1 MLKIFSRNKT
11 FQEDQQELF
20 FYLEKI
26 VNIALT
32 KTKRSDNQ
40 SVKEI
45 LKDLEDIF
53 RKFWKLKKDNPSKFE
68 ALLWSRDFF
77 ENYVK
82 PIEKSKDL
90 TIEGSE
96 KAKSAEELKQE
107 AATLLTF
114 SAERE
119 LKGLT
124 KFLNSF
130 KKVWECAFQYDN
142 DEISKYVV
150 YHIIWLLSELVKE
163 PSYNLIVEQ
172 FLKLLNSINRK
183 AIKFSK
189 KEINISAFA
198 ASIYW
203 YTDIIFNRLEQKGG
217 SFNLSYLKLFDMY
230 FFSSIRYIISKN
242 QTPLFKAL
250 ISTLVDGLYIP
261 SNLTGRIWDYA
272 YIILY
277 SDSQKYNKLDNEY
290 KIGNQIEDLLDSQKD
305 LYTKE
310 KLDKWLEKF
319 DEFKKIMEPNF
330 NKEQKEKAKE
340 IEDEIKES
348 IVAQFK
354 YNNLIEIVFA
364 MCAYCLF
371 KQKLYYIKYL
381 WEYKQPPDS
390 DATWGG
396 NDIIPNSIDDLL
408 NLYFKKLSPI
418 RRFDFHENHHGSKSY
433 YVKFFILLLARIL
446 QTIKSDSEEEFKK
459 IENYNL
465 PELNIHHL
473 SDLEYSIDN
482 LVEIAKDIKKQ
493 TEILGNLGFDINEND
508 ETFDKKLIPFLKR
521 LKINAQERIGE
532 LRVELKTSPE
542 KIEEFK
548 KQVLKEFNEL
558 VVLRNIFKHYKL
570 YEDKTIEKYEG
581 ELGRFGINRIDEKV
595 MFLKEWY
602 VDYSNIGRNYGRDLA
617 NSEDSDIIGKITSF
631 CKEVEETNFEK
642 ILEESGNPKDIVIF
656 ATNVALYRFF
666 ENKSNFKPKW
676 YKDSPK
682 CDVKKGFKGWY
693 KFHGEYI
700 PIFETYHRKIKKQ
713 ILILNKSKL
722 GRLIQYSPLNEG
734 ENEEIKKDIF
744 YMNIQ
749 SFLENQQLINDFI
762 SKPPDWLKEKGSEDK
777 QIEYL
782 REKVLIQIYER
793 FEYIKHENFEGYLL
807 KLTN

>member
-32 KTKRSDNQ
+32 KTERSDNQ

-82 PIEKSKDL
+82 PIEESKDL

-124 KFLNSF
+124 QFLNSF
-130 KKVWECAFQYDN
+130 KKIWECAFKYDN

-150 YHIIWLLSELVKE
+150 YHLIWLLSELVKE
-163 PSYNLIVEQ
+163 PSNNLIVVQ
-172 FLKLLNSINRK
+172 FLKLLNSINWK

-198 ASIYW
+198 ASIHW
-203 YTDIIFNRLEQKGG
+203 YTDIVFDRLELKEG
-217 SFNLSYLKLFDMY
+217 SFNLSYLEIFDTY
-230 FFSSIRYIISKN
+230 FFYSIRNIISEN
-242 QTPLFKAL
+242 QTSLFKAL
-250 ISTLVDGLYIP
+250 ISTLVDGVFISPYNSEKIWNYWYLITP
-261 SNLTGRIWDYA
+261 SNT
-272 YIILY
+272 
-277 SDSQKYNKLDNEY
+277 SKYNKLY
-290 KIGNQIEDLLDSQKD
+290 KDYSIKNRIEELVNSGRNID
-305 LYTKE
+305 TKE
-310 KLDKWLEKF
+310 KLDKWVEKF
-319 DEFKKIMEPNF
+319 DEFKKILEPHLNE
-330 NKEQKEKAKE
+330 EQKEKVKK
-340 IEDEIKES
+340 IEEEIKEF
-348 IVAQFK
+348 IVSKYK
-354 YNNLIEIVFA
+354 YNNLLNIVFA
-364 MCAYCLF
+364 IGAYCLF
-371 KQKLYYIKYL
+371 KQKIDYIKYL

-390 DATWGG
+390 DASWTGH
-396 NDIIPNSIDDLL
+396 DIVPNSIN
-408 NLYFKKLSPI
+408 NLISFYFNKLFLEWK
-418 RRFDFHENHHGSKSY
+418 FDFREEHHGSRSY
-433 YVKFFILLLARIL
+433 YRKYFLLILTRIL
-446 QTIKSDSEEEFKK
+446 QTIKPNSEGKFEQ
-459 IENYNL
+459 IDNYDL
-465 PELNIHHL
+465 PEFNIHRL
-473 SDLEYSIDN
+473 SGLEYSIDN
-482 LVEIAKDIKKQ
+482 LVEIAKDMKKQ
-493 TEILGNLGFDINEND
+493 ADILENLGFNINEND
-508 ETFDKKLIPFLKR
+508 ETFDKKLIPFLKG
-521 LKINAQERIGE
+521 LKTKAQERIGE
-532 LRVELKTSPE
+532 LRKESEISPE
-542 KIEEFK
+542 KIEKFK

-570 YEDKTIEKYEG
+570 YEDKTMEKYEG

-595 MFLKEWY
+595 AFLKEWY
-602 VDYSNIGRNYGRDLA
+602 VDYSNFGRNYSRDLA
-617 NSEDSDIIGKITSF
+617 NSEDSDIIGKIMSF

-642 ILEESGNPKDIVIF
+642 ILEEFGNLKDIIIF

-666 ENKSNFKPKW
+666 ENKRNFKPKW

-682 CDVKKGFKGWY
+682 IDIKGFQGMYVFNEK
-693 KFHGEYI
+693 YI
-700 PIFETYHRKIKKQ
+700 PIFVTYHREIKKQ

-734 ENEEIKKDIF
+734 ESEQLKKDIF

-749 SFLENQQLINDFI
+749 SFSENQQLMNDFI
-762 SKPPDWLKEKGSEDK
+762 SKSPDWLKKKGSEDK

-782 REKVLIQIYER
+782 REKALIQIYER